1 MLHLPSGGSR
11 GEIALEV
18 LDCICRPLQ
27 PTKPSPASPAR
38 GPLARYPGGVQK
50 SRAKLMEAAE
60 K

>member
-1 MLHLPSGGSR
+1 MLHLPPGGSR

-27 PTKPSPASPAR
+27 PDKAIPGISCQ